1 MARSERDG
9 RIIIRSQG
17 EGALQSE
24 NGASQRTIALL
35 GIPFDLGAG
44 QRGAVM
50 GPTALRIAGIA
61 EGLSDLGYAVTD
73 GGDLT
78 APKGGA
84 TDFVP
89 GKGNCNSPAE
99 IAAWMRSIHDAAHDL
114 LRAKAIPV
122 FLGGDH
128 TIAMG
133 TISAVA
139 RHCAEAGKELA
150 VLWIDAHGD
159 FNSPMTSP
167 TGNMHGMPAA
177 FLCGDPSL
185 AGILGD
191 RPFAPLDPKNL
202 YLFGLRS
209 IDPVE
214 RKALR
219 DGGIACS
226 DMGQIDDVGVSALIR
241 PFLERLAGR
250 NVHLHVSLDADA
262 IDPTVIPG
270 TGTPVPGGLTYR
282 ETHLIMELLHRSGL
296 VGSVDLVELNP
307 FLDERGRSAFV
318 LAELAASLFG
328 RTVLGDPL

>member
-1 MARSERDG
+1 VDPKRNKHAKPNQPTR
-9 RIIIRSQG
+9 G
-17 EGALQSE
+17 E
-24 NGASQRTIALL
+24 IALL

-44 QRGAVM
+44 QRGSVM
-50 GPTALRIAGIA
+50 GPTALRIAGMA
-61 EGLSDLGYAVTD
+61 EGLRDLDYTVTD
-73 GGDLT
+73 HGDLPMPKA
-78 APKGGA
+78 APH
-84 TDFVP
+84 DFAMP
-89 GKGNCNSPAE
+89 EGKCNSPAE
-99 IAAWMRSIHDAAHDL
+99 IAGWMRAIHDAAYGL

-128 TIAMG
+128 TIAIG
-133 TISAVA
+133 TLSAVA
-139 RHCAEAGKELA
+139 RHCAEVGKELM

-159 FNSPMTSP
+159 FNTPLTSP

-191 RPFAPLDPKNL
+191 RPFVPLDPKSL
-202 YLFGLRS
+202 FLFGLRS
-209 IDPVE
+209 IDPIE

-226 DMGQIDDVGVSALIR
+226 DMGQIDDVGVSAVIR
-241 PFLERLAGR
+241 PFLERIAGR

-262 IDPTVIPG
+262 IDPTVVPG
-270 TGTPVPGGLTYR
+270 VGTPVPGGLTYR

-307 FLDERGRSAFV
+307 FLDERGRSAYV

-328 RTVLGDPL
+328 RTVLGGPL

>member
-1 MARSERDG
+1 MSKDVSQNDTPRRS
-9 RIIIRSQG
+9 
-17 EGALQSE
+17 
-24 NGASQRTIALL
+24 IALL
-35 GIPFDLGAG
+35 GVPCDLGAG

-50 GPTALRIAGIA
+50 GPTALRVAGIV
-61 EGLSDLGYAVTD
+61 EGLHDLGYEVTD
-73 GGDLT
+73 HGDLPVPH
-78 APKGGA
+78 AA
-84 TDFVP
+84 TDFAAP
-89 GKGNCNSPAE
+89 AGNCNSPAE
-99 IAAWMRSIHDAAHDL
+99 IAGWVREIYDAALKL
-114 LRAKAIPV
+114 LHARATPV
-122 FLGGDH
+122 FMGGDH
-128 TIAMG
+128 TIAIG

-139 RHCAEAGKELA
+139 RHCADAGKELA

-159 FNSPMTSP
+159 FNTPTTSP

-177 FLCGDPSL
+177 FLCGNPAL

-191 RPFAPLDPKNL
+191 RPFTPLDPKNL
-202 YLFGLRS
+202 FLFGLRS

-241 PFLERLAGR
+241 PFLDRLAGR

-296 VGSVDLVELNP
+296 VGSVDIVELNP
-307 FLDERGRSAFV
+307 FLDERGRSAYV

>member
-1 MARSERDG
+1 VSDQDTQNK
-9 RIIIRSQG
+9 S
-17 EGALQSE
+17 
-24 NGASQRTIALL
+24 IALL

-44 QRGAVM
+44 QRGSVM
-50 GPTALRIAGIA
+50 GPTALRLAGIA
-61 EGLSDLGYAVTD
+61 EGLRDLGYDVTD
-73 GGDLT
+73 HGDLF
-78 APKGGA
+78 APA
-84 TDFVP
+84 QAAQDFANP
-89 GKGNCNSPAE
+89 LGKCNSPAE
-99 IAAWMRSIHDAAHDL
+99 VAAWMRAIHDAAYDL
-114 LRAKAIPV
+114 LRAQASPI

-133 TISAVA
+133 TLSAVA
-139 RHCAEAGKELA
+139 RHCADVGKELA

-159 FNSPMTSP
+159 FNTPLTSP

-177 FLCGDPSL
+177 FLCGDESL
-185 AGILGD
+185 SGILGD
-191 RPFAPLDPKNL
+191 RPFVPLDPKNL
-202 YLFGLRS
+202 FLFGLRS

-226 DMGQIDDVGVSALIR
+226 DMGQIDDVGISALIR

-262 IDPTVIPG
+262 IDPSVIPG

-296 VGSVDLVELNP
+296 VGSADLVELNP
-307 FLDERGRSAFV
+307 FLDDRGRSAFV

>member
-1 MARSERDG
+1 VPDQDQPNKS
-9 RIIIRSQG
+9 
-17 EGALQSE
+17 
-24 NGASQRTIALL
+24 IALL

-61 EGLSDLGYAVTD
+61 DGLRDLGYGVND
-73 GGDLT
+73 HGDLSVPAAAALDFA
-78 APKGGA
+78 AP
-84 TDFVP
+84 P
-89 GKGNCNSPAE
+89 GNCNSPGE
-99 IAAWMRSIHDAAHDL
+99 VAAWMRLIHDAAYDL
-114 LRAKAIPV
+114 LRAKATPV

-133 TISAVA
+133 TLSAVA
-139 RHCAEAGKELA
+139 RHCAEVGKELA

-159 FNSPMTSP
+159 FNTPLTSP

-177 FLCGDPSL
+177 FLCGDESL
-185 AGILGD
+185 SGILGD
-191 RPFAPLDPKNL
+191 RPFVPLDPRNL
-202 YLFGLRS
+202 FLFGLRS

-226 DMGQIDDVGVSALIR
+226 DMGQIDDVGISALIR

-262 IDPTVIPG
+262 IDPSVIPG

-282 ETHLIMELLHRSGL
+282 EIHLVMELLHRSGL
-296 VGSVDLVELNP
+296 VGSLDLVELNP
-307 FLDERGRSAFV
+307 FLDDRGRSAYV

>member
-1 MARSERDG
+1 MPDQDQPNKS
-9 RIIIRSQG
+9 
-17 EGALQSE
+17 
-24 NGASQRTIALL
+24 IALL

-61 EGLSDLGYAVTD
+61 DGLRDLGYGVND
-73 GGDLT
+73 HGDLSVPAAAALDFA
-78 APKGGA
+78 AP
-84 TDFVP
+84 P
-89 GKGNCNSPAE
+89 GNCNSPGE
-99 IAAWMRSIHDAAHDL
+99 VAAWMRLIHDAAYDL
-114 LRAKAIPV
+114 LRAKATPV

-133 TISAVA
+133 TLSAVA
-139 RHCAEAGKELA
+139 RHCAEVGKELA

-159 FNSPMTSP
+159 FNTPLTSP

-177 FLCGDPSL
+177 FLCGDESL
-185 AGILGD
+185 SGILGE
-191 RPFAPLDPKNL
+191 RPFVPLDPRNL
-202 YLFGLRS
+202 FLFGLRS

-226 DMGQIDDVGVSALIR
+226 DMGQIDDVGISALIR

-262 IDPTVIPG
+262 IDPSVIPG

-282 ETHLIMELLHRSGL
+282 EIHLVMELLHRSGL
-296 VGSVDLVELNP
+296 VGSLDLVELNP
-307 FLDERGRSAFV
+307 FLDDRGRSAYV

>member
-1 MARSERDG
+1 MSDQDTH
-9 RIIIRSQG
+9 SK
-17 EGALQSE
+17 S
-24 NGASQRTIALL
+24 IALL

-44 QRGAVM
+44 QRGSVM
-50 GPTALRIAGIA
+50 GPTALRLAGIA
-61 EGLSDLGYAVTD
+61 EGLRDLGYNVTD
-73 GGDLT
+73 HGDLF
-78 APKGGA
+78 APA
-84 TDFVP
+84 QAARDFANP
-89 GKGNCNSPAE
+89 LGKCNSPAE
-99 IAAWMRSIHDAAHDL
+99 VAAWMRAIHDAAYGL
-114 LRAKAIPV
+114 LRAQTRPI

-133 TISAVA
+133 TLSAVA
-139 RHCAEAGKELA
+139 RHCADVGKELA

-159 FNSPMTSP
+159 FNTPLTSP

-177 FLCGDPSL
+177 FLCGDESL
-185 AGILGD
+185 SGILGD
-191 RPFAPLDPKNL
+191 RPFVPLDPKNL
-202 YLFGLRS
+202 FLFGLRS

-226 DMGQIDDVGVSALIR
+226 DMGQIDDVGISALIR
-241 PFLERLAGR
+241 PFLERLADR

-262 IDPTVIPG
+262 IDPSVIPG

-296 VGSVDLVELNP
+296 VGSADLVELNP
-307 FLDERGRSAFV
+307 FLDDRGRSAFV

>member
-1 MARSERDG
+1 
-9 RIIIRSQG
+9 
-17 EGALQSE
+17 LQPK
-24 NGASQRTIALL
+24 NAVPQRTIALF

-44 QRGAVM
+44 QRGSIM
-50 GPTALRIAGIA
+50 GPTALRLAGIA
-61 EGLSDLGYAVTD
+61 AGLSDLGYAVTD
-73 GGDLT
+73 AGDLA
-78 APKGGA
+78 APGQGA
-84 TDFVP
+84 TDFIP
-89 GKGNCNSPAE
+89 AEGKCNSPAE
-99 IAAWMRSIHDAAHDL
+99 IAAWMRSIHDGAYKL
-114 LRAKAIPV
+114 LQAKATPV

-159 FNSPMTSP
+159 FNTPLTSP

-177 FLCGDPSL
+177 FLCGDLTL

-191 RPFAPLDPKNL
+191 RPFVPLDPKNL
-202 YLFGLRS
+202 FLFGLRS

-262 IDPTVIPG
+262 IDPSVIPG

-307 FLDERGRSAFV
+307 FLDERGRSAFA
-318 LAELAASLFG
+318 LAEFAASLFG